1 MESKEKV
8 VPQGSRFDIC
18 IKLSNPTV
26 SHGYWR
32 VAGRRLRRVRS
43 VSMIQ
48 ICVRRILEAILE
60 NPGRIARGERTLG
73 RPPAGASCSVHGY
86 KMNDKKT

>member
-8 VPQGSRFDIC
+8 VPQDRDLIFV
-18 IKLSNPTV
+18 SNYQIPTV

-73 RPPAGASCSVHGY
+73 RPPAGASYSVHGY